1 MMYVR
6 SIDSASISTM
16 FVLDVGVVLT
26 VSIGFFFII
35 EYRCFTIIFVA
46 AQLKCQGL
54 YSNAH
59 VLHSIKTGACANKS
73 NKSLQSIKSPI
84 SFQFLEC
91 FIPMVVITEA

>member
-26 VSIGFFFII
+26 VSIVFFFII

-91 FIPMVVITEA
+91 FIPNGSYN